1 MQKENIPYVVC
12 DINYV
17 TGKVVI
23 MLNFGL
29 NFNSAKI
36 EEYSFGKKRN
46 YEQSVDDS
54 LLVILSNFVQENACR
69 QAQFFVVVDDSCV
82 GSEFLTIPYVSALKN
97 DLFIKTELSRLYN
110 NFEANYSYTSF
121 LINKNKKN
129 SVYKCSLMQKDLIN
143 KISLAYKKLG
153 LNLLGI
159 TFSSCA
165 FTSIISSNY
174 KIKNNSYFILD
185 VNKNVSRILY
195 MYKNQLMASI
205 NFNSKELE
213 QIDAIN
219 AGQAFN
225 TDDAIY
231 EIYFFGQSMKE
242 NFGVQLDIT
251 GEPLNKQKIVDK
263 QRKIWKSANAHL
275 NEKDNAFYPVA
286 KVVNSFNECIKKYGF
301 PESSTL
307 YLTENMQDI
316 KGYDKFATLINME
329 VKCLDLQKSFNA
341 QICDYLHLFGVIN
354 IGKVQ
359 PSNVFASKQGVK
371 RLFSLRGA

>member
-12 DINYV
+12 DINYT
-17 TGKVVI
+17 TGRVII

-29 NFNSAKI
+29 NFKSAKI
-36 EEYSFGKKRN
+36 EEYSFAKKKS

-54 LLVILSNFVQENACR
+54 LLAILANFVQENACR

-82 GSEFLTIPYVSALKN
+82 GNEYLTIPNINAMKK
-97 DLFIKTELSRLYN
+97 DLFIKTELQRLYN

-129 SVYKCSLMQKDLIN
+129 SIYKCSLMQKDLIN
-143 KISLAYKKLG
+143 KITQVYKKLN

-159 TFSSCA
+159 TYSSCA
-165 FTSIISSNY
+165 FTACISSSF
-174 KIKNNSYFILD
+174 KIKNNSYFVLD
-185 VNKNVSRILY
+185 VNDDVSRILY
-195 MYKNQLMASI
+195 VYKNQLMASL
-205 NFNSKELE
+205 NFNSKEME
-213 QIDAIN
+213 TIDAIN

-251 GEPLNKQKIVDK
+251 GEPLDKQKIVDK
-263 QRKIWKSANAHL
+263 QRRSWKSANNHL
-275 NEKDNAFYPVA
+275 NEKDNALYPVS
-286 KVVNSFNECIKKYGF
+286 KVINSFKESIKKYGF
-301 PESSTL
+301 PESNAL
-307 YLTENMQDI
+307 YVTTDLKKLN
-316 KGYDKFATLINME
+316 GFDKFPALINME
-329 VKCLDLQKSFNA
+329 VKTIDLKKTFKP
-341 QICDYLHLFGVIN
+341 QICDYLCLFGSVN

-359 PSNVFASKQGVK
+359 PSNVFASKQSPK
-371 RLFSLRGA
+371 KLFFF